1 MRGGA
6 QKEQT
11 DQNKRLECHKDAND
25 DDDKDDDDKDLL
37 CWVAVWQCGGG
48 WAWLGDRSVPRMRR
62 PRGAP
67 QLYPHR
73 PTLPLPLGRSELMM
87 MRGCWWWWPCHY
99 ITGWEVKTSM
109 MMRQKDWHTGVP
121 HEYLGTL
128 IESWIQKAQMSDNEN
143 FRSPLESERA

>member
-1 MRGGA
+1 MTHRAYRSKYKIGMA
-6 QKEQT
+6 QGCQWW
-11 DQNKRLECHKDAND
+11 
-25 DDDKDDDDKDLL
+25 
-37 CWVAVWQCGGG
+37 CWQGWRWQRPSVLSGCLAVWWWLSLARWSISATNAKAPGGTT
-48 WAWLGDRSVPRMRR
+48 
-62 PRGAP
+62 
-67 QLYPHR
+67 
-73 PTLPLPLGRSELMM
+73 TLPPPLPSPLGESELMM
-87 MRGCWWWWPCHY
+87 MRRCWWWWQCHY